1 MLRNFI
7 RSQQAEEFRANKEGQ
22 RRFLDLKMEI
32 VLAFDLAWRMGR
44 RLKHDR
50 GEMYKIASAAASK
63 GDKPRRR
70 PAGKQA
76 ALNLLQL
83 PTTGGDISKRNRTKR
98 PSDASSSSDKRILP
112 KERRSGPSIETILP
126 APPLRFADR
135 GNIKSPRSQ
144 VQISQLLD
152 DLLNIEVPV
161 GSSKD
166 SGK

>member
-7 RSQQAEEFRANKEGQ
+7 RNQQAEEFRANKEGQ
-22 RRFLDLKMEI
+22 RRFMDLKMEM

-50 GEMYKIASAAASK
+50 GEVYKIASTAASRE
-63 GDKPRRR
+63 DKPRRR
-70 PAGKQA
+70 PVGKQA
-76 ALNLLQL
+76 APNLLQL
-83 PTTGGDISKRNRTKR
+83 PAAGGDVSKHDRTKR
-98 PSDASSSSDKRILP
+98 LDASSNSDRRIPP
-112 KERRSGPSIETILP
+112 KEERRSGSSVETTLP
-126 APPLRFADR
+126 APPVRFADR

-152 DLLNIEVPV
+152 DLLNVEVPV
-161 GSSKD
+161 GRSKD